1 MELMELNLAE
11 KAVQT
16 RIAVL
21 KMIYQAQGGHI
32 GGAFSCADIVTALYY
47 GVMRVDPTRP
57 DWEERD
63 RFVLSKGHSV
73 ETYYAVLA
81 DLGFFDQA
89 ELATYRAYQSR
100 LIGHPSSHVPG
111 VEVSTGAL
119 GHGLPIGVGMAL
131 AGKMDHKDYR
141 VFVLMGDGE
150 LAEGSVWEAAMS
162 ASHYRLDNLVGI
174 IDRNRLQIGGD
185 TEEVMALENLKAK
198 WEAFGWNAHEA
209 DGHDLQGLVDL
220 LHNLQPGGGRP
231 HLVIANTVKGKGVSF
246 MENHKGWHHRVPTD
260 EEYQQALAELNAQRE
275 AIRRE

>member
-1 MELMELNLAE
+1 MELNLAE

-21 KMIYQAQGGHI
+21 KMIYMAQGGHI

>member
-1 MELMELNLAE
+1 MELNLAE

-220 LHNLQPGGGRP
+220 LHNLQLGGGRP

>member
-1 MELMELNLAE
+1 M
-11 KAVQT
+11 
-16 RIAVL
+16 
-21 KMIYQAQGGHI
+21 
-32 GGAFSCADIVTALYY
+32 AD
-47 GVMRVDPTRP
+47 GN
-57 DWEERD
+57 
-63 RFVLSKGHSV
+63 
-73 ETYYAVLA
+73 
-81 DLGFFDQA
+81 
-89 ELATYRAYQSR
+89 
-100 LIGHPSSHVPG
+100 PSDHVPG
-111 VEVSTGAL
+111 VEVSTVRWVMDADR
-119 GHGLPIGVGMAL
+119 VGMAL